1 MITAV
6 PVFIFKIQKSNIFTP
21 SFLKFIFDKM
31 IEKNESLSSSVQK
44 RSFATFTDAD
54 YKLLEQRFSSFE
66 QAFNWGQRNR
76 YKYKRHSKS
85 FADDLFEKKKYKF
98 YIYGCD
104 CHGADCPNERK
115 FEFQSTGEGTYEIH
129 MFERGLH
136 ITSSSIRKKRGI
148 DPRLLDFI
156 DTLCKDIQYAP
167 KDIRYAVIRKAQAGE
182 WGPTEDLIFPSVKQ
196 IQYRKQSV
204 RKDNEKYQQFNSA
217 LRVQQLTEA
226 NLLSSEKQFDSLP
239 VDKVTISVHLNYKS
253 CTTQESQ
260 LQPIPTI
267 ACGNIP
273 LFKQSSLINP
283 PPSTSDFHWSSSV
296 LSQNSNYKS
305 CTTQESQLQPIPTIA
320 CGNIP
325 LFKQSSLINPPP
337 STSDFHWSSSVLS
350 QNSNY
355 KSCTTQPIPTIAC
368 GNIPFSTPPE
378 EPVVPL
384 TSTDTIDSRMS
395 SSSLT
400 TFGDDSSSNL
410 TPQRPKVEH
419 SSINLSADEKY
430 QNYVD
435 KFISIVDTNDYTAEK
450 KLLLTNRVKEMLKC
464 QFGFQ
469 FFSDI
474 FNSYSPTERDNMI
487 IQLQMLNCLKKASD
501 KPYLMMEM
509 PIFPETTPSP
519 KRHKRKDFF
528 DYEEYEDG
536 DEITYHD

>member
-136 ITSSSIRKKRGI
+136 ITSSSIRKKREI

-305 CTTQESQLQPIPTIA
+305 CTTQ
-320 CGNIP
+320 
-325 LFKQSSLINPPP
+325 
-337 STSDFHWSSSVLS
+337 
-350 QNSNY
+350 
-355 KSCTTQPIPTIAC
+355 PIPTIAC

-384 TSTDTIDSRMS
+384 TSTDTIDSRTS

-430 QNYVD
+430 QTYVD

>member
-273 LFKQSSLINP
+273 
-283 PPSTSDFHWSSSV
+283 
-296 LSQNSNYKS
+296 
-305 CTTQESQLQPIPTIA
+305 
-320 CGNIP
+320 
-325 LFKQSSLINPPP
+325 
-337 STSDFHWSSSVLS
+337 
-350 QNSNY
+350 
-355 KSCTTQPIPTIAC
+355 
-368 GNIPFSTPPE
+368 FSTPPE

-430 QNYVD
+430 QTYVD
-435 KFISIVDTNDYTAEK
+435 KFISTVDTNDYTAEK